1 MNTGGLH
8 FKTAPVAVKNADDA
22 GTFEAYVA
30 VYDNVDAHGDVM
42 RYGSF
47 KDTLDEWAEKDAQ
60 IPVWWSH
67 QMNDPD
73 MNLGYVL
80 DAKETERGLWVKA
93 QLDLDSPKAVTVHRL
108 LKGGRVREF
117 SFAYEITDGGIVKT
131 KDDEDVFE
139 IRAVKLHEVGPT
151 PIGANSQTELI
162 DVKAAAERLEYHI
175 KAGRVFSA
183 RNEAAIRDV
192 IDTLSGATTALK
204 SVLPEDDSA
213 DEEDQ
218 EPTSGKEPAAEAE
231 KSSAAPTPSPS
242 VALAFSM
249 IRIETEGGAPCLP
262 TMK

>member
-80 DAKETERGLWVKA
+80 DAPKA
-93 QLDLDSPKAVTVHRL
+93 QTVHRL